1 MEVIDSNYECKIP
14 TLEQINKRW
23 DYEISIHNDNDQ
35 SNWIIWKEK
44 LIQDVLSNRS
54 ITYYGFLNNEII
66 VEATA
71 SISPESYFV
80 KNSKD
85 LIDDKTAYLS
95 AFRTNKE
102 YRNQGFFSKLFNF
115 MIDNLIKRGYT
126 QFTLGVEKDDY
137 LNKSIYLKFGF
148 TKYIKTQI
156 MEYPNGEKIEVEYY
170 MKQITE

>member
-1 MEVIDSNYECKIP
+1 MEKIDSNYECKIP

-44 LIQDVLSNRS
+44 LIQDVLSNKS
-54 ITYYGFLNNEII
+54 ITYYGFLNNEI
-66 VEATA
+66 VAEATA
-71 SISPESYFV
+71 SISPDSYFV
-80 KNSKD
+80 KNSRD

-115 MIDNLIKRGYT
+115 MIEDLIRRGYT

>member
-1 MEVIDSNYECKIP
+1 MEKIDSNYECKIP

-35 SNWIIWKEK
+35 SN
-44 LIQDVLSNRS
+44 LSNRS

-66 VEATA
+66 AEATA
-71 SISPESYFV
+71 SISLDSYFV

-115 MIDNLIKRGYT
+115 MIDDLIKRGYT